1 MLPPTGR
8 VPREGRPGAVR
19 ARPFSRPALRPATCH
34 SRRRCAMSLPLSFSG
49 TSYSTIARAIA
60 VCSSGALSMMPT
72 NFAGMPL
79 MGGLGVAKCCSTTT
93 LAGIFMFG
101 VEADGLRQIF
111 D

>member
-1 MLPPTGR
+1 
-8 VPREGRPGAVR
+8 
-19 ARPFSRPALRPATCH
+19 
-34 SRRRCAMSLPLSFSG
+34 MSLPLSFSG